1 VGDHPEVERILREGV
16 ELGFRTSVSSI
27 RIPAVTEGVLAAMHA
42 SGDRSI
48 TLAPETG
55 TDELRWKM
63 GKHVPNALL
72 LDKVRLIARAGF
84 TSLKLYFIVG
94 LPEETME
101 DVRAILDLAAAVHG
115 VFREHAAKSGVMAHL
130 HLGASVLVP
139 KPYTPWQR
147 HAMAPERELREKV
160 SLLKKGVARLPNT
173 SLASLSIRQAVW
185 QTYISRAGTDAAE
198 ALERAAR
205 GAHLSSL
212 LREYAPRIEPE
223 VFRPMEGDLRWHF
236 LRTG

>member
-1 VGDHPEVERILREGV
+1 
-16 ELGFRTSVSSI
+16 
-27 RIPAVTEGVLAAMHA
+27 VLAALHA

-72 LDKVRLIARAGF
+72 LEKVRLIARAGF

-94 LPEETME
+94 LPEETMD
-101 DVRAILDLAAAVHG
+101 DVRAIFALAEQVRAIFKEQAA
-115 VFREHAAKSGVMAHL
+115 RSGVMPHL
-130 HLGASVLVP
+130 HLGASILVP

-147 HAMAPERELREKV
+147 QAMAPERELREKI
-160 SLLKKGVARLPNT
+160 SLLKRGAARLPNT

-185 QTYISRAGTDAAE
+185 QTYISRAGLDAAE

-205 GAHLSSL
+205 GQHLSSL
-212 LREYAPRIEPE
+212 LREFAPRIDAE
-223 VFRPMEGDLRWHF
+223 VFRPQEGDLRWHF